1 MLLDWVLVMATNEKV
16 NQIKITLSLTA
27 VCLPLFV
34 NHYVKAENSCP
45 YETYIRL
52 EERCVDISEQG
63 LKEIT
68 QELEDDAVLE
78 ISKEI
83 ESVSQ
88 ELEFVLN
95 HRLKPL
101 LR

>member
-1 MLLDWVLVMATNEKV
+1 MATEEQV
-16 NQIKITLSLTA
+16 NQIKITLPLIA

-63 LKEIT
+63 LNEIT